1 MNTQVQPRNATIAL
15 LVICGAQMMIVL
27 DNTIVNVALPSM
39 QAELNL
45 SATGLSWVI
54 NAYTLVFGG
63 LLLLGGRIGDIFGR
77 RTVFMTGNVV
87 FAVASVLG
95 GLAQSDTH
103 LLIARGLQGV
113 GGALASPTALAL
125 ITTSFV
131 EGPARTRAFGVFS
144 AVSGTAAALG
154 LLLGGI
160 LTDLLNWRWVLFVNA
175 PIALIV
181 VVAAPIYL
189 IESARMKVRLDIA
202 GAVSATTGVISLV
215 YATIQAAELGWGH
228 ITTMAWFGAAVL
240 MLTIF
245 VMIERTATTPLMP
258 LHFFS
263 NRNRVGAYVTG
274 LMWSAAFFS
283 SLFFVT
289 LFLQQILGFSPLQAG
304 FASVP
309 VALMLGVSAQIS
321 ARLVSRRTPRVLIA
335 TGLTI
340 AAVGFVWLWQ
350 MTSPSATYVDMLLPL
365 LLMASGVGMV
375 FVPTTVTGM
384 SNIAADES
392 GIASGML
399 NTTQQ
404 VGGSI
409 GLAILVTVAASSAR
423 NQIAALSDAA
433 VARGEAELGA
443 APDAALI
450 TAGTVYGWST
460 AFLVAAAFCL
470 VGAVI
475 TYLLIRPTAPDAQ
488 QAPGHAGIG

>member
-1 MNTQVQPRNATIAL
+1 MNILANPRSATVAL

-27 DNTIVNVALPSM
+27 DNTIMNVALPSI
-39 QAELNL
+39 QAELKL
-45 SATGLSWVI
+45 SSTSLSWVI

-63 LLLLGGRIGDIFGR
+63 LLLLGGRIGDILGR
-77 RTVFMTGNVV
+77 RKVFIAGNIL
-87 FAVASVLG
+87 FAVASVFG
-95 GLAQSDTH
+95 GMAQSDVQ

-125 ITTSFV
+125 ITTSFA
-131 EGPARTRAFGVFS
+131 EGPERTRAFGIFS

-189 IESARMKVRLDIA
+189 LESERIKVRLDIA
-202 GAVSATTGVISLV
+202 GAITATTGVISLV
-215 YATIQAAELGWGH
+215 YATIQAAENGWGQ
-228 ITTMAWFGAAVL
+228 ITTMMWFGAALL
-240 MLTIF
+240 MLTLF
-245 VMIERTATTPLMP
+245 VIIERNATMPLMP
-258 LHFFS
+258 LHLFS

-289 LFLQQILGFSPLQAG
+289 LFLQQILRFSPLQAG

-309 VALMLGVSAQIS
+309 VALILGVSAQIS
-321 ARLVSRRTPRVLIA
+321 ARLVSRHTPRVLIA

-340 AAVGFVWLWQ
+340 ASVGFVWLWQ
-350 MTSPSATYVDMLLPL
+350 ITSPSATYVDMLLPL
-365 LLMASGVGMV
+365 LLMASGIGMV
-375 FVPTTVTGM
+375 FVPTNITGM
-384 SNIAADES
+384 SHIAAHES
-392 GIASGML
+392 GVASGML

-409 GLAILVTVAASSAR
+409 GLAILVTVASSSAR
-423 NQIAALSDAA
+423 DYITELSNTA

-443 APDAALI
+443 VPDGALI
-450 TAGTVYGWST
+450 TAGTVYGWSM
-460 AFLVAAAFCL
+460 AFFVAAMFCL

-475 TYLLIRPTAPDAQ
+475 TYLLIRPTAPDVHKASV
-488 QAPGHAGIG
+488 HVRM

>member
-1 MNTQVQPRNATIAL
+1 MNTLAKPRSATVAL

-27 DNTIVNVALPSM
+27 DNTIVNVALPSI
-39 QAELNL
+39 QAELTL
-45 SATGLSWVI
+45 SSTSLSWVI

-63 LLLLGGRIGDIFGR
+63 LLLLGGRIGDIVGR
-77 RTVFMTGNVV
+77 RKVFIAGNIL
-87 FAVASVLG
+87 FAVASVFG
-95 GLAQSDTH
+95 GMAQSDVQ

-113 GGALASPTALAL
+113 GGALASPTELAL
-125 ITTSFV
+125 ITTSFA
-131 EGPARTRAFGVFS
+131 EGPERTRAFGIFS

-189 IESARMKVRLDIA
+189 LESGRIKVRLDIA
-202 GAVSATTGVISLV
+202 GAVTATTGVISLV
-215 YATIQAAELGWGH
+215 YATIQAAENGWGH
-228 ITTMAWFGAAVL
+228 ITTIMWFAAAIL
-240 MLTIF
+240 MLTLF
-245 VMIERTATTPLMP
+245 VIIERNATMPLMP
-258 LHFFS
+258 LHLFS

-304 FASVP
+304 VASVP

-340 AAVGFVWLWQ
+340 ASVGFVWLWQ
-350 MTSPSATYVDMLLPL
+350 ITSPSATYVDMLLPL
-365 LLMASGVGMV
+365 LLMACGVGMV
-375 FVPTTVTGM
+375 FVPTTITGM
-384 SNIAADES
+384 SNIAAHES
-392 GIASGML
+392 GVASGML

-409 GLAILVTVAASSAR
+409 GLAILVTVASSSAR
-423 NQIAALSDAA
+423 ERITALSNTA
-433 VARGEAELGA
+433 VARGQAELGA
-443 APDAALI
+443 APDVALI

-460 AFLVAAAFCL
+460 AFFVAAVFCL

-475 TYLLIRPTAPDAQ
+475 TYLLIRPTAPDVHKASVHV
-488 QAPGHAGIG
+488 GM